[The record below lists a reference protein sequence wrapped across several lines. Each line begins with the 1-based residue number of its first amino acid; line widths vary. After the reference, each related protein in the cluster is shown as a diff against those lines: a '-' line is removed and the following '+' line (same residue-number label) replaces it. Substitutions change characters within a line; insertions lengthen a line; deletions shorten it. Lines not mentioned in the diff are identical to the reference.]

1 MIPARIRLRLLAGAT
16 ALTLAPLSLHAQQRQ
31 RPRTA
36 QPRQAEDPRYSQT
49 EKPPLHGRHWVAITG
64 KPLSATAGALT
75 FAKGGN
81 AVDAA
86 VAMLAAGCTMWDTLS
101 CGGET
106 QALIYDPHT
115 KKVIG
120 IDALGVAPTGATAAF
135 YHSKGYRFPPEY
147 GSLAAVTPG
156 TVGGLLTMLAE
167 YGTLSLKDV
176 LAPAIQ
182 MADGYP
188 MEAQLSRTIE
198 HDKDWLK
205 KWKYSKEIML
215 PHLGESY
222 EAPEPG
228 EVFVQKDLAATWR
241 KLVEAEQQ
249 ALVAGKTRKQAIYA
263 AYDRFYKGD
272 IARELVRGVQE
283 EGGLITMRDLADWK
297 VKIEEPYS
305 TSYKGIQV
313 YKLPIWQQ
321 GPVLLQALNIL
332 ENVPDIASF
341 GYNSPRYIHTLY
353 QTMNLAYADRDFYYG
368 DPYFP
373 PEEPVEGLLSKA
385 YAKSRY
391 AQIDW
396 QKNDPDVKPGDPYAY
411 QGGSNPFKRYLAAW
425 DPHGFVPAKAAT
437 PSGQQDRAPGAAKDT
452 TGAAAAGRSPAADH
466 YAAAGSGARRVGAGA
481 SRLASVGR
489 AADASPEGGMSG
501 TAEFLPEHAM
511 PADSSFGRAFYA
523 GTTSIEAAD
532 AEGWVVS
539 ITPSGGWVPA
549 VIAGHTGIGLS
560 ERAQSFVT
568 RPEDGP
574 YNVIE
579 PGKRPRVTLTPT
591 IALKDGAPYLAF
603 AVQGG
608 DSQDQNL
615 LQFFLDVV
623 EFGMTVQQAV
633 EAPNINSYQMRSSF
647 GQHESRPGHMLV
659 ATSLPDSTRAALRAM
674 GYTLQL
680 APRTSGPINAI
691 FFDVKHHTLWG
702 GSSNHGEDYGIAW

>member
-1 MIPARIRLRLLAGAT
+1 MSIRARALSAA
-16 ALTLAPLSLHAQQRQ
+16 AAVLTLTTSLHAQRPARAGDARQ
-31 RPRTA
+31 YADPRTG
-36 QPRQAEDPRYSQT
+36 QT
-49 EKPPLHGRHWVAITG
+49 EKPPLHARHWLAITG
-64 KPLSATAGALT
+64 KPLSATAGAQI

-86 VAMLAAGCTMWDTLS
+86 AAMLAAGCTMWDTLS

-106 QALIYDPHT
+106 QALIYNPHT
-115 KKVIG
+115 GKVIG

-135 YHSKGYRFPPEY
+135 YHSKGYKYPPEY
-147 GSLAAVTPG
+147 GPLAAVTPG

-167 YGTLSLKDV
+167 YGKLPLAQV

-188 MEAQLSRTIE
+188 IEAQLSRTIE
-198 HDKDWLK
+198 YYKDWIK
-205 KWKYSKEIML
+205 KWKYSPSIML
-215 PHLGESY
+215 THRGNTR

-228 EVFVQKDLAATWR
+228 EIFVQKDLAATWR

-249 ALVAGKTRKQAIYA
+249 ALKAGKTRKQAIYA

-272 IARELVRGVQE
+272 IARELARGVQE
-283 EGGLITMRDLADWK
+283 DGGLITAQDLANWK
-297 VKIEEPYS
+297 VRIEEPLHV
-305 TSYKGIQV
+305 SYKGIEV

-321 GPVLLQALNIL
+321 GPAMLEALNIL
-332 ENVPDIASF
+332 ENADVKSM
-341 GYNSPRYIHTLY
+341 GYNTPKYVHLIY
-353 QTMNLAYADRDFYYG
+353 QTMSLAFADRDFYYG

-373 PEEPVEGLLSKA
+373 PAEPVTGLLSKE

-396 QKNDPDVKPGDPYAY
+396 TRNDPTIKPGDPYPFQSAT
-411 QGGSNPFKRYLAAW
+411 NPYASLLARW
-425 DPHGFVPAKAAT
+425 NIAAFAPPDST
-437 PSGQQDRAPGAAKDT
+437 RSGQQDAAPTAP
-452 TGAAAAGRSPAADH
+452 PAVPP
-466 YAAAGSGARRVGAGA
+466 R
-481 SRLASVGR
+481 
-489 AADASPEGGMSG
+489 
-501 TAEFLPEHAM
+501 
-511 PADSSFGRAFYA
+511 DSAFMVAFHA

-532 AEGWVVS
+532 EEGWVVS
-539 ITPSGGWVPA
+539 VTPSGGWVPA

-560 ERAQSFVT
+560 QRAQSFVT
-568 RPEDGP
+568 DANDGP
-574 YNVIE
+574 FNVIE

-591 IALKDGAPYLAF
+591 MALKNGKPYLAF

-615 LQFFLDVV
+615 LQFFLNVV

-647 GQHESRPGHMLV
+647 GDHEARPGLLEA
-659 ATSLPDSTRAALRAM
+659 ATSLPDSVRTALRAM
-674 GYTLQL
+674 GYKLQFVQ
-680 APRTSGPINAI
+680 RSSGPINAI
-691 FFDVKHHTLWG
+691 LFDQQHGTMWG